1 MSDPIHVNPDTFAG
15 MSLQPLVDELLAS
28 PQVEREGKT
37 ARTLVKDPS
46 LTVVLT
52 VLRAGAQLLEH
63 SAPGSVVVVPIRG
76 DVKFEHEQQA
86 SATAVEGAQIT
97 VMGPGLRHRV
107 VAQSDSAFLL
117 IIGARA

>member
-1 MSDPIHVNPDTFAG
+1 MSDPIHVSPDTFAG
-15 MSLQPLVDELLAS
+15 VSLQPLVDELLAS
-28 PQVEREGKT
+28 PQLEREGKT
-37 ARTLVKDPS
+37 ARTLVKDPA

-52 VLRAGAQLLEH
+52 VMRAGAQLLEH
-63 SAPGSVVVVPIRG
+63 AAPGSVVVVPIRG

-86 SATAVEGAQIT
+86 STTAVEGAQIT

>member
-63 SAPGSVVVVPIRG
+63 AAPGSVVVVPIRG

-86 SATAVEGAQIT
+86 STTAVEGAQIT